1 MRQPTQLGKVLIGLL
16 SLLLA
21 VFMTFEVAHSHTAVA
36 GDINASTHCQICA
49 TAHVAIAGQPAWLTG
64 YILHLIGTVTIGE
77 PTRGSRIV
85 VRTAFIRPPP
95 PVEPSLA

>member
-1 MRQPTQLGKVLIGLL
+1 MRQPTQYGKVLIGLL

-21 VFMTFEVAHSHTAVA
+21 VFMTVEAAHTHSTIT
-36 GDINASTHCQICA
+36 GDGTSSAQCQICA
-49 TAHVAIAGQPAWLTG
+49 TAHVAVAGQPAWLTG
-64 YILHLIGTVTIGE
+64 YVLHLIGTVTLGE

-85 VRTAFIRPPP
+85 VRTSFIRPPP